1 MKELKKDVKE
11 KVEKQIE
18 VVQKFKNNN
27 IKLLIVAGLFIL
39 AFLLYGTFSNDYHK
53 KEIKTLEKEIVLIQ
67 EKFEEAV
74 EEKERLRDSS
84 AVYENLAEEAGME
97 ADKFRNKAEREKKAK
112 EAALATLQN
121 LPKDVIDTFF
131 VKRYAEVPKSD
142 IGLELDKNVGNA
154 IVIEL
159 VEKDHLVGQLA
170 TSENLATSLT
180 FQVNTLQTSLNF
192 SKSALVSADSAIV
205 ARSKQ
210 FELQQQVSNLLK
222 EDLKTA
228 KKKAFWNKIK
238 GTAVGVAVGLTVGLI
253 AVK

>member
-1 MKELKKDVKE
+1 MREVKQ

-27 IKLLIVAGLFIL
+27 IKLLVVAALFIL
-39 AFLLYGTFSNDYHK
+39 AFLLYGTFSNNYHK
-53 KEIKTLEKEIVLIQ
+53 KEIKALENEIGIVQ
-67 EKFEEAV
+67 KKFDAAI
-74 EEKERLRDSS
+74 EEKEKLKDSS
-84 AVYENLAEEAGME
+84 EVYENLAEEAGIE
-97 ADKFRNKAEREKKAK
+97 ADKFKAKAAKEKKDK
-112 EAALATLQN
+112 EAALAALQN

-131 VKRYAEVPKSD
+131 IKRYAEVPKSD
-142 IGLELDKNVGNA
+142 IGLEIDKSVGNA

-180 FQVNTLQTSLNF
+180 SQVNTLKTSLNF
-192 SKSALVSADSAIV
+192 SKLALVSADSAIIS
-205 ARSKQ
+205 RSKQ

-238 GTAVGVAVGLTVGLI
+238 GTAVGVVVGLTVGLI

>member
-1 MKELKKDVKE
+1 MKEVKQ

-27 IKLLIVAGLFIL
+27 IKLLVVAALFIL
-39 AFLLYGTFSNDYHK
+39 AFLLYGTFSNNYHK
-53 KEIKTLEKEIVLIQ
+53 KEIKALENEIGIVQ
-67 EKFEEAV
+67 KKFDAAI
-74 EEKERLRDSS
+74 EEKEKLKDSS
-84 AVYENLAEEAGME
+84 EVYENLAEEAGIE
-97 ADKFRNKAEREKKAK
+97 ADKFKAKAAKEKKDK
-112 EAALATLQN
+112 EAALAALQN

-131 VKRYAEVPKSD
+131 IKRYAEVPKSD
-142 IGLELDKNVGNA
+142 IGLEIDKNVGNA
-154 IVIEL
+154 IVVEL

-180 FQVNTLQTSLNF
+180 SQVNTLKTSLNF
-192 SKSALVSADSAIV
+192 SKLALVSADSAIV
-205 ARSKQ
+205 SRSKQ

-238 GTAVGVAVGLTVGLI
+238 GTAVGVVVGLTVGLI